1 MTDKRITMDKVGDKS
16 IKAGQCADL
25 YNYNL
30 DHVYCSDN
38 SNYRE
43 QTMNLAANVSDN
55 KLLRKENKQLQTM
68 LLLHLDLIQEQSNQL
83 IAKDKLL
90 LQLREENERLRSKSE
105 RNAIIERQQKA
116 NKQGKILN
124 TSGGSPTIDTYFTS
138 DSKLSLRTQNESV
151 LSNTKENFKQI
162 RATSVVCDDKFG
174 SMEIRNGQIF
184 QAKATVKSEAVV
196 IPKEQMKT
204 NNITSQTKAE
214 RPHFISSTTSTIKSP
229 DNKCYSIKYQK
240 IPANTNFIGEKGKL
254 INKIIL
260 QRKKSENG
268 EKIFVRAKSVDMN
281 IKRMDSDKWITVKPI
296 KSESNDMETDVNK
309 TNNNEAEAPPKSLVL
324 NNISGKKSGH
334 VNFTLPTSSEKS
346 RKTSENDQM
355 LMPLIGIETLPTAP
369 VDNKELT
376 ATLTQMTTT
385 TTLTTTIPTTPTIK
399 TEEIELEFTEDDFD
413 EDESKKSTSIINAIE
428 NVYDS
433 TPNRYPI
440 KSPLSYAL
448 SPSASP
454 ISNSPR
460 PIPNS
465 IPSIPL
471 TGETILY
478 PNAKRIIGRNTYL
491 TTNKLYKTREWQ
503 MDEVEV
509 ETKQMIT
516 DEIHKEDEE
525 NEANLE
531 LPKWR
536 TWEMSS
542 NRDAPAPREWEDLS
556 DDMFSKRHARFL
568 LDERKR
574 KKWDVQRIR
583 EQRTIE
589 RLKKRHCK
597 DEVIQQKEEN
607 EIFSFFPSA
616 DQLRSIQI
624 SDELPVSAFG
634 ELVPL
639 LPESEFVLPWHTTY
653 AAPVRS
659 HMADSLSV
667 ASTWL
672 ADFKH
677 HINNNCSFDAAVS
690 NISSIVFLPKKRT
703 GGRTKISAQ
712 ITSNLIIPKH
722 ANIQQIQ

>member
-43 QTMNLAANVSDN
+43 QTMNLAANASDN

-105 RNAIIERQQKA
+105 RNAAIERQQKA
-116 NKQGKILN
+116 NKHGKLLN

-162 RATSVVCDDKFG
+162 RATSAVCDDKFG

-184 QAKATVKSEAVV
+184 QPKTTIKNEAII

-204 NNITSQTKAE
+204 NNISSQTKPE

-240 IPANTNFIGEKGKL
+240 IPANSNFIGEKGKL

-296 KSESNDMETDVNK
+296 KSECNDMEADVNK
-309 TNNNEAEAPPKSLVL
+309 TNNNEMGTPSKSLVL

-334 VNFTLPTSSEKS
+334 VNFTLPTSSETC
-346 RKTSENDQM
+346 RKTSEKDKI
-355 LMPLIGIETLPTAP
+355 LLPLIGNETLTATP
-369 VDNKELT
+369 VDNKEMTTPTTMT
-376 ATLTQMTTT
+376 AT
-385 TTLTTTIPTTPTIK
+385 TITTTPTIK
-399 TEEIELEFTEDDFD
+399 TEAFELEFTEDDFD
-413 EDESKKSTSIINAIE
+413 EDESKKSTSIVNAIE

-433 TPNRYPI
+433 MSNRYPI
-440 KSPLSYAL
+440 KSPLSYVL

-491 TTNKLYKTREWQ
+491 TTHKLYKTREWQ

-568 LDERKR
+568 QDERKR

-589 RLKKRHCK
+589 RLKRRHCK

-616 DQLRSIQI
+616 DQLRSIHI

-639 LPESEFVLPWHTTY
+639 LPESEFELPWHTAY
-653 AAPVRS
+653 AAPVRNR
-659 HMADSLSV
+659 MVDSLSV

-677 HINNNCSFDAAVS
+677 HINNNCSFDTAVS
-690 NISSIVFLPKKRT
+690 NVSSIVFLPKKRT

-722 ANIQQIQ
+722 TNIQQIQ